1 MVKEF
6 LMKKLLISLGVF
18 ACVTVNAQTASDSV
32 VMMVAG
38 KQVPLSE
45 FIFIAEKNGEVDL
58 SNTKSVKNYVELFKN
73 FKLKVAEAE
82 SLGIDQTSSFKS
94 ELDGYRAQLIDSY
107 MSDKEGEKA
116 AARAV
121 YDRGDHSV
129 ELTHIL
135 FRLPEK
141 TVSKDTVA
149 VYQEAMRVYERLQ
162 KGEDMETVGKALAE
176 KDKEHVACEYVRCLL
191 PMQSLKVFED
201 AAYSLP
207 IGVVSEPVRTKL
219 GFHLIKVHS
228 RKPNPGRIHVAH
240 ILIAFPKDSAI
251 QDSSAF
257 LAKAQAIY
265 KQVQ

>member
-1 MVKEF
+1 MYIRAMVKEF

-32 VMMVAG
+32 VMTVAG

-94 ELDGYRAQLIDSY
+94 ELDGYRAQLINSY

-121 YDRGDHSV
+121 YDRGGS
-129 ELTHIL
+129 LG
-135 FRLPEK
+135 
-141 TVSKDTVA
+141 
-149 VYQEAMRVYERLQ
+149 RVDPHLIPFA
-162 KGEDMETVGKALAE
+162 GEDGLQRYGSCISRSHA
-176 KDKEHVACEYVRCLL
+176 
-191 PMQSLKVFED
+191 S
-201 AAYSLP
+201 
-207 IGVVSEPVRTKL
+207 IRTSPERR
-219 GFHLIKVHS
+219 GYGNS
-228 RKPNPGRIHVAH
+228 RKSFGREG
-240 ILIAFPKDSAI
+240 
-251 QDSSAF
+251 
-257 LAKAQAIY
+257 
-265 KQVQ
+265 

>member
-32 VMMVAG
+32 VMTVAG

-107 MSDKEGEKA
+107 MSAKRLLHFACSSRLRVA
-116 AARAV
+116 A
-121 YDRGDHSV
+121 
-129 ELTHIL
+129 
-135 FRLPEK
+135 LPVK
-141 TVSKDTVA
+141 KQA
-149 VYQEAMRVYERLQ
+149 
-162 KGEDMETVGKALAE
+162 GKI
-176 KDKEHVACEYVRCLL
+176 RRF
-191 PMQSLKVFED
+191 PGLK
-201 AAYSLP
+201 
-207 IGVVSEPVRTKL
+207 I
-219 GFHLIKVHS
+219 
-228 RKPNPGRIHVAH
+228 
-240 ILIAFPKDSAI
+240 
-251 QDSSAF
+251 
-257 LAKAQAIY
+257 
-265 KQVQ
+265 